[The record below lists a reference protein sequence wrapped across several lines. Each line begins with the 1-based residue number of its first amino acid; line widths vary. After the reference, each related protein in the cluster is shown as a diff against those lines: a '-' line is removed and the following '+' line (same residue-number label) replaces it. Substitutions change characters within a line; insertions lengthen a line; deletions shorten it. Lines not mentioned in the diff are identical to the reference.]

1 MNLAAAARPY
11 YTMTEEQLQQML
23 QSGREADFRE
33 IYKRYSNA
41 LYGILLR
48 IVGDEE
54 LAQDVLQEA
63 FVKIWRYAA
72 KYDRARGTVFTWMLN
87 IARNQAIDFL
97 RSRQNINR
105 QQSIPLE
112 ENVGMAESGTAQA
125 AQERSEVAEL
135 VSGLEPSLRVLIEMV
150 YLDGYTQAE
159 AAEITGTPLGTVK
172 TRIRA
177 ALQKLRTR
185 L

>member
-1 MNLAAAARPY
+1 
-11 YTMTEEQLQQML
+11 MTEEQLQQKL
-23 QSGREADFRE
+23 QSGQEADFRE

-48 IVGDEE
+48 IVGDEV

-72 KYDRARGTVFTWMLN
+72 KYDRSRGTVFTWMLN
-87 IARNQAIDFL
+87 ITRNQAIDYL

-105 QQSIPLE
+105 QQSISLDD
-112 ENVGMAESGTAQA
+112 NVGMAESTTAYAMPEQ
-125 AQERSEVAEL
+125 SEVGEL
-135 VSGLEPSLRVLIEMV
+135 VKGLEPSLRVLIEMV
-150 YLDGYTQAE
+150 YIDGYTQVE

-172 TRIRA
+172 TRIRM